1 VLAAGGLLAGRH
13 PEAAYLLVQRL
24 AEGGTARATRTGDSS
39 P

>member
-1 VLAAGGLLAGRH
+1 LAARH

-24 AEGGTARATRTGDSS
+24 TEGGRARATRTGDPS